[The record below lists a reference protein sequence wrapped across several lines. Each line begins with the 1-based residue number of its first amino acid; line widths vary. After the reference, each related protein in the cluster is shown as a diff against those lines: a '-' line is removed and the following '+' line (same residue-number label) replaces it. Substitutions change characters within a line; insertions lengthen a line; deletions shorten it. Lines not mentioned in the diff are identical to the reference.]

1 MYASAFVLGF
11 HGCDEIVGEK
21 ILAGKDHLKASDN
34 KYDWLGE
41 GIYFWENSPSRALH
55 WANFI
60 KDNPKLFKGKI
71 TKPFVI
77 GAIIDLGLC
86 LDLTEANSLAYVK
99 SAYTSLSGMYKMIE
113 VALPQNK
120 KSGNRDEDLV
130 LRHLDCAVI
139 NHVHDL
145 REETELPAYDTVR
158 GVFLEGEP
166 LYEGGRIMEKTHIQV
181 CVRHRRSIRGYF
193 RPIPESA

>member
-11 HGCDEIVGEK
+11 HGCDESVGEK
-21 ILAGKDHLKASDN
+21 ILAGEEQLKVSDN

-60 KDNPKLFKGKI
+60 KDNPKKFKSRI
-71 TKPFVI
+71 EKPFVI
-77 GAIIDLGLC
+77 GAIIDLGIC
-86 LDLTEANSLAYVK
+86 LDLTEAGSLDYVK
-99 SAYTSLSGMYKMIE
+99 SGYVSLK
-113 VALPQNK
+113 ALFDAVELPLPINK
-120 KSGNRDEDLV
+120 QGDTHDEDLV

-145 REETELPAYDTVR
+145 REETNLAAYDSVR
-158 GVFLEGEP
+158 GVFLEGAP
-166 LYEGGRIMEKTHIQV
+166 LYDGARIMAKTHIQI
-181 CVRHRRSIRGYF
+181 CVRYNRSIRGYF
-193 RPIPESA
+193 RPIPESV